1 MYLLDT
7 NTCIAL
13 LKENSQVIASFNAHA
28 DECYISTINVA
39 ELYKGVY
46 CSQRKE
52 QNLVSIEL
60 FLKDMPIISFDVLA
74 AEEFGKIQA
83 ELRQIGKP
91 TGELDAIIVAVARSR
106 HDRLVTN
113 NTKHF
118 INISGLDLE
127 NWIVQPIEGLRGTIA
142 ALRKPVFEE
151 GFI

>member
-7 NTCIAL
+7 NICIAL
-13 LKENSQVIASFNAHA
+13 LKGNSQVIASFNAHA
-28 DECYISTINVA
+28 GECYISTINVA

-52 QNLVSIEL
+52 QNLASLEL
-60 FLKDMPIISFDVLA
+60 FLKDMPIVSFDVLA

-83 ELRQIGKP
+83 ELRQISKP
-91 TGELDAIIVAVARSR
+91 TGELDAMIGAVARSR

-118 INISGLDLE
+118 INISSLDLE
-127 NWIVQPIEGLRGTIA
+127 NWIV
-142 ALRKPVFEE
+142 
-151 GFI
+151 

>member
-127 NWIVQPIEGLRGTIA
+127 NWIV
-142 ALRKPVFEE
+142 
-151 GFI
+151 

>member
-13 LKENSQVIASFNAHA
+13 LKENSQVIASFNAHE

-83 ELRQIGKP
+83 ELR
-91 TGELDAIIVAVARSR
+91 
-106 HDRLVTN
+106 
-113 NTKHF
+113 
-118 INISGLDLE
+118 
-127 NWIVQPIEGLRGTIA
+127 
-142 ALRKPVFEE
+142 
-151 GFI
+151 

>member
-7 NTCIAL
+7 NICIAL
-13 LKENSQVIASFNAHA
+13 LKGNSQVIASFNAHA

-52 QNLVSIEL
+52 QNLASLEL
-60 FLKDMPIISFDVLA
+60 FLKDIPIVNFDVLA

-91 TGELDAIIVAVARSR
+91 TGELDAMIGAVARSR

-118 INISGLDLE
+118 INISSLDLE
-127 NWIVQPIEGLRGTIA
+127 NWIV
-142 ALRKPVFEE
+142 
-151 GFI
+151 